1 MIAYLNGR
9 YVDAA
14 ELHIS
19 PVDSGFMLGITI
31 AEQLR
36 TLGGKVFQIDQ
47 HLDRM
52 RGGLAEIGLADQ
64 IATAELPEIIH
75 RIVDENFK
83 QLPTGGDLGITVFAT
98 PGIYPTYAPDE
109 VPTPTLAVHSYPLPF
124 QFWANKYDTGQNV
137 VVVKTQQISPKSWPM
152 HIKCRSRMHYYLA
165 DREAKQIDPK
175 ATALLLDEN
184 RCLSETPIAN
194 IVLHLPD
201 EGLVSPAKERI
212 LPGVS
217 LQFLDSLAAEIMTP
231 IHFRDI
237 SEAELARADEI
248 MLSSTP
254 YCLLSVSSIQNGGF
268 TVEKPGPLYQRLC
281 RSWIDA
287 VGFDFIEQAK
297 RFAP

>member
-1 MIAYLNGR
+1 
-9 YVDAA
+9 
-14 ELHIS
+14 
-19 PVDSGFMLGITI
+19 
-31 AEQLR
+31 
-36 TLGGKVFQIDQ
+36 
-47 HLDRM
+47 
-52 RGGLAEIGLADQ
+52 
-64 IATAELPEIIH
+64 
-75 RIVDENFK
+75 
-83 QLPTGGDLGITVFAT
+83 
-98 PGIYPTYAPDE
+98 
-109 VPTPTLAVHSYPLPF
+109 
-124 QFWANKYDTGQNV
+124 
-137 VVVKTQQISPKSWPM
+137 M

-217 LQFLDSLAAEIMTP
+217 LQFLESLAAEIKTP

-248 MLSSTP
+248 ILSSTP

-287 VGFDFIEQAK
+287 VGFDFVEQAK